1 MVDSQKQESVEH
13 TLQLGDKLFRGLL
26 PAMPRELLLL
36 DLTMP
41 QLKVVLLLFLGGSSR
56 MSVVASSLGVSLA
69 TATGIVDRLVERGIV
84 LREAQPG
91 DRRVVLCHLS
101 EKGEKLIGEMWQS
114 ARQRA
119 KELLEAIDASKL
131 MLITDTLEALLQTEM
146 VTKEDLPP
154 AAD

>member
-1 MVDSQKQESVEH
+1 VINSQKQGSVEH
-13 TLQLGDKLFRGLL
+13 ALQLGDKLFRGLL

-69 TATGIVDRLVERGIV
+69 TATGVVDRLVERGIV

-131 MLITDTLEALLQTEM
+131 MLITETLEALLQTEL

>member
-1 MVDSQKQESVEH
+1 VVDSQRQELVEH
-13 TLQLGDKLFRGLL
+13 ALQLGDNLFRGLL

-56 MSVVASSLGVSLA
+56 MSIVASSLGVSLA

-101 EKGEKLIGEMWQS
+101 EKGERLIGEMWQS

-131 MLITDTLEALLQTEM
+131 MLITETLEALLQTEM

>member
-1 MVDSQKQESVEH
+1 MVDSQKQELVEH
-13 TLQLGDKLFRGLL
+13 ALQLGNKLFRGLL
-26 PAMPRELLLL
+26 PAMPGELLLL

-41 QLKVVLLLFLGGSSR
+41 QLKVVLLLFLSGSSR

-84 LREAQPG
+84 LREAQSG

-101 EKGEKLIGEMWQS
+101 EKGQKLIGEMWQS

-131 MLITDTLEALLQTEM
+131 MLITETLEALLQTET
-146 VTKEDLPP
+146 VTREDLPP